1 MIGSILTSTYSSRVD
16 VAGLSGQV
24 AAKMKGSFAIAA
36 HLPAP
41 IPDRAH
47 TAFVTAMNIALL
59 TAAGAAILAAVGVVL
74 LLSSRHRA
82 ARVPADLRPGLAVS
96 R

>member
-1 MIGSILTSTYSSRVD
+1 MT
-16 VAGLSGQV
+16 GLSGQI
-24 AAKMKGSFAIAA
+24 AAKVKGSFAIAA

-47 TAFVTAMNIALL
+47 TAFVSAMNIALL

-74 LLSSRHRA
+74 LLSSRQRA
-82 ARVPADLRPGLAVS
+82 ARVPGRLQPGSAVS